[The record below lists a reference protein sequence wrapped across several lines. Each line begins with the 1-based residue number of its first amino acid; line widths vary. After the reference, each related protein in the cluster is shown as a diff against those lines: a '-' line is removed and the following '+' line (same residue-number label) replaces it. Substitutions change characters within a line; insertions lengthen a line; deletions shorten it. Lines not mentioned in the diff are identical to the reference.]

1 MEPVYAGIDVSKATI
16 DVAITGERR
25 YKVLVMMKSA

>member
-16 DVAITGERR
+16 DVAITGE
-25 YKVLVMMKSA
+25 KEVQSLVMMK

>member
-16 DVAITGERR
+16 DVAIPREKRR
-25 YKVLVMMKSA
+25 YIVLVSMK